1 MGSNSGKEKNKLV
14 TEKTKKKLILLIKLV
29 VTGLAMWLV
38 LNQVDLKELAQTML
52 SANPVYLLLSLL
64 VFVISKIFSAIRLQY
79 FFKEIGLHLSTRYN
93 FRLYLIGMFHNL
105 YLPGGVGGDG
115 YKVYLLNKESK
126 KPVKKLISAVFF
138 DRISGLVALF
148 FLALLLSL
156 ISSIRLI
163 FAKYELLVWIL
174 FVLAYPVYFVLS
186 KWLFPKYHKSLFT
199 TTGFSFITQG
209 LQLICTFFLLL
220 SLGVEEDILAYQALF
235 MLASILTV
243 VPITFGGIGIREMV
257 FIASYQVLGM
267 DRDIGVSFS
276 LLFFVITALVSFS
289 GAFIWDKP
297 QGKEDVALREKIDPV
312 KSS

>member
-1 MGSNSGKEKNKLV
+1 VSANV
-14 TEKTKKKLILLIKLV
+14 KKKLILLLKLV
-29 VTGLAMWLV
+29 VTGVAIWLV
-38 LNQVDLKELAQTML
+38 LNQVDLKELANTML
-52 SANPVYLLLSLL
+52 RANPFYLILSLL
-64 VFVISKIFSAIRLQY
+64 FFVISKIFAANRLRL
-79 FFKEIGLHLSTRYN
+79 FFEEIGVYLSTRYN

-115 YKVYLLNKESK
+115 YKVYLLHQESK
-126 KPVKKLISAVFF
+126 KKVKKLISAVLF
-138 DRISGLVALF
+138 DRINGLVALF

-163 FAKYELLVWIL
+163 FEDWEYLVWLL
-174 FVLAYPVYFVLS
+174 FLLAYPIYFIVA
-186 KWLFPKYHKSLFT
+186 KWLFPKYHKKIIK
-199 TTGFSFITQG
+199 TTGLSLISQG
-209 LQLICTFFLLL
+209 IQLICTFFLLL
-220 SLGVEEDILAYQALF
+220 SLGVADNVLAYQALF
-235 MLASILTV
+235 MLASILTI

-297 QGKEDVALREKIDPV
+297 QGEEDVMLKEKIGPV